1 MSQDAQGLG
10 RRGVLAGAGAL
21 LSATAARAQAPAPQ
35 PRRGGTL
42 RVCTYAA
49 PSTLD
54 PITGRNGTDHVFLYP
69 AVETLIDFEPTSM
82 LARPG
87 LAKAWSFPDPKTF
100 VLDLREGVLFHDSTP
115 FDAAAVKINL
125 ERAAGDARSNVRTD
139 FDSVRSVEVTGP
151 SQVTLRLSRPDSAL
165 PLSLSDRAGMIISPK
180 AIKELGVQTDRQPV
194 GTGAM
199 RVVTYTDNDR
209 VVYVRNDKYWQ
220 PDQSYLDGMEIRTIA
235 DTATSLRSVMAGEN
249 DFAFELS
256 PEQKPLLDRARN
268 LTTVVTPSFR
278 LHTVYLNY
286 SRKPL
291 NDQRVRQALNYAIDR
306 NALNKAVG
314 LGLNQATTT
323 ELPKE
328 HWACD
333 PTTVSGYTYDP
344 AKAKALLAEAGYA
357 DGCDINFIGWT
368 EQRWQKVQE
377 ILMEQMKPA
386 GFRLHLSLGSPGDTA
401 TRFFGPGKEGDG
413 RVAVWSGRPDPSQIY
428 RQLFGKGS
436 YYNAGSGET
445 PGVEALLT
453 ASVGT
458 TDVEARKAELSK
470 LQHLVLEQGL
480 MLPMMFEA
488 EIVAFHKNVHGYQP
502 NLLGKPKLHTMWM
515 DA

>member
-1 MSQDAQGLG
+1 MTKDKIG
-10 RRGVLAGAGAL
+10 RRTALAGAGAML
-21 LSATAARAQAPAPQ
+21 AASGAPLSAQTHAPQ

-42 RVCTYAA
+42 RACTYAA
-49 PSTLD
+49 PSSLD
-54 PITGRNGTDHVFLYP
+54 PITGRNGSDHMFLYP
-69 AVETLIDFEPTSM
+69 VIETLIDFEPASM
-82 LARPG
+82 MARPG
-87 LAKAWSFPDPKTF
+87 LARAWSFPDPRTM
-100 VLDLREGVLFHDSTP
+100 VLDLREGIVFHDGTP
-115 FDAAAVKINL
+115 FDAAAVKLNL
-125 ERAAGDARSNVRTD
+125 ERAAGDVRSNVRTD
-139 FDSVRSVEVTGP
+139 FDSVASIEATGP
-151 SQVTLRLSRPDSAL
+151 NQVTLRLKRPDSAL
-165 PLSLSDRAGMIISPK
+165 PLTLSDRAGMMISPK
-180 AIKELGVQTDRQPV
+180 AIKELGTQTDRQPV

-199 RVVTYTDNDR
+199 RLVSYADNDR
-209 VVYVRNDKYWQ
+209 VVYARNDKYWQ
-220 PDQSYLDGMEIRTIA
+220 ASQPYLDGMELRTIA
-235 DTATSLRSVMAGEN
+235 DTATGLRSVLAGEN
-249 DFAFELS
+249 DLAFELS

-286 SRKPL
+286 SHKPL

-314 LGLNQATTT
+314 LGLNQPTTT

-333 PTTVSGYTYDP
+333 PSAIAGYAYDP
-344 AKAKALLAEAGYA
+344 AKARSLLAEAGYP
-357 DGCDINFIGWT
+357 DGCDIHFIGWN

-377 ILMEQMKPA
+377 ILMEQVKPA
-386 GFRLHLSLGSPGDTA
+386 GFRLRMSLGSPGDTA
-401 TRFFGPGKEGDG
+401 TRFFGPAKEGDG

-436 YYNAGSGET
+436 YYNAGGGET
-445 PGVEALLT
+445 PGVEEMLS

-458 TDVEARKAELSK
+458 TDDAERKAALSK

-488 EIVAFHKNVHGYQP
+488 EIVAFNKKVHGYQP
-502 NLLGKPKLHTMWM
+502 NLLGKPKLHLIWM

>member
-1 MSQDAQGLG
+1 MSHQGIG
-10 RRGVLAGAGAL
+10 RRAALTGAGAL
-21 LSATAARAQAPAPQ
+21 LTASGARADT

-69 AVETLIDFEPTSM
+69 IVETLIDFEPDTM
-82 LARPG
+82 RARPG
-87 LAKAWSFPDPKTF
+87 LAKSWSFPDPKTL
-100 VLDLREGVLFHDSTP
+100 VLELRDGISFHDGVL

-139 FDSVRSVEVTGP
+139 FESVASIEATGP
-151 SQVTLRLSRPDSAL
+151 QQVTLHLKRPDSAI

-199 RVVTYTDNDR
+199 RFVSYKDNDR
-209 VVYVRNDKYWQ
+209 VVYARNDKYWQ
-220 PDQSYLDGMEIRTIA
+220 SELPYLDGMEMRTIP
-235 DTATSLRSVMAGEN
+235 DTATGLRSVIAGEN

-256 PEQKPLLDRARN
+256 PDQKPLLDRARN
-268 LTTVVTPSFR
+268 LTTIVSPSFR
-278 LHTVYLNY
+278 LHCVYLNY
-286 SRKPL
+286 SHKPL

-306 NALNKAVG
+306 IALNKAIG
-314 LGLNQATTT
+314 LGLNQPTTT

-333 PTTVSGYTYDP
+333 PSTTAGYSYDP
-344 AKAKALLAEAGYA
+344 AKSKALLAEAGYA
-357 DGCDINFIGWT
+357 DGCDLHFIGWS

-377 ILMEQMKPA
+377 VMMAQMGPA
-386 GFRLHLSLGSPGDTA
+386 GFRLHMSLGSPGDTA
-401 TRFFGPGKEGDG
+401 TRFFGPAKEGDG

-436 YYNAGSGET
+436 YYNAGGGET
-445 PGVEALLT
+445 PGVEALLS
-453 ASVGT
+453 ASVGS
-458 TDVEARKAELSK
+458 TDEAERKAELSK
-470 LQHLVLEQGL
+470 LQRLVLEQGL

-488 EIVAFHKNVHGYQP
+488 EIVAFNKKVHGYAP
-502 NLLGKPKLHTMWM
+502 NLLGKPKLHTIWM